1 MQEELKKLFD
11 FILKRI
17 SDNPDEIY
25 CNVIDSRDEII
36 VEIHVPDEQKG
47 RIIGKGGKTIRALK
61 QIARL
66 WAGVNKRTVDVV
78 IV

>member
-17 SDNPDEIY
+17 ADNPNEVH
-25 CNVIDSRDEII
+25 CNVVDSRDEII
-36 VEIHVPDEQKG
+36 VEIHVPDDQKG
-47 RIIGKGGKTIRALK
+47 RIIGKGGKVIKALK

-66 WAGVNKRTVDVV
+66 WGSFNKRTIDVV